1 MDTSMFISGQLIPIR
16 MVSSPLSPS
25 GECEGE
31 KTELSPLSPLLSP
44 LGSAKGTKS
53 ESIPLNP
60 PTGEEGMRGDKR
72 GGWSGLFYFISY
84 LLPVS
89 STTRRQ

>member
-1 MDTSMFISGQLIPIR
+1 MDTSVFISGQLIPIR

-31 KTELSPLSPLLSP
+31 KTELSPLSPL
-44 LGSAKGTKS
+44 K
-53 ESIPLNP
+53 
-60 PTGEEGMRGDKR
+60 GMRGGIR
-72 GGWSGLFYFISY
+72 GGSGVVYFISY